1 MSSINGKLSNA
12 ELKESDPSV
21 KLIRDEKNDVDAK
34 IKIQNERIQTINRKI
49 GENQGELLSTS
60 KKFEV
65 ISKKVKVLR
74 KYNKKDKLSKKMIVK
89 LDKFLMK
96 IKNKKK
102 VSLQNEIL
110 SSLNTLMHKNNF
122 VKRVEVI
129 IEVDFIDI
137 KLYDKNKKELNTS
150 DFSKGE
156 QQLYAT
162 SILNALVKE
171 SNIQFPVFV
180 DSPLQKFD
188 DKHAKS
194 IVSEFYPSVSKQ
206 VVIFPLLNKEINS
219 NEYDVLKPKVSSS
232 FVIQSESNKSKFVE
246 VNPND
251 LFVEY
256 EKILN

>member
-1 MSSINGKLSNA
+1 M
-12 ELKESDPSV
+12 
-21 KLIRDEKNDVDAK
+21 
-34 IKIQNERIQTINRKI
+34 
-49 GENQGELLSTS
+49 
-60 KKFEV
+60 
-65 ISKKVKVLR
+65 
-74 KYNKKDKLSKKMIVK
+74 
-89 LDKFLMK
+89 
-96 IKNKKK
+96 
-102 VSLQNEIL
+102 
-110 SSLNTLMHKNNF
+110 
-122 VKRVEVI
+122 
-129 IEVDFIDI
+129 
-137 KLYDKNKKELNTS
+137 
-150 DFSKGE
+150 
-156 QQLYAT
+156 YAT